1 MVIFLVKDE
10 DFKELQKVAMDNK
23 MTVSDFIKLALDE
36 AIKKYSGKN
45 TGDNDNK
52 VIRVNQIKYVIKE
65 QNK

>member
-23 MTVSDFIKLALDE
+23 MTISDFIKLALDE
-36 AIKKYSGKN
+36 AIKKYGKDL
-45 TGDNDNK
+45 GDNDK
-52 VIRVNQIKYVIKE
+52 VNRVNQIKYVIKE

>member
-36 AIKKYSGKN
+36 AIKKYSGKDL
-45 TGDNDNK
+45 GDNDK
-52 VIRVNQIKYVIKE
+52 VNRVNQIKYVVKE
-65 QNK
+65 

>member
-45 TGDNDNK
+45 TGDNNK

>member
-23 MTVSDFIKLALDE
+23 MTISDFIKLALDE
-36 AIKKYSGKN
+36 AIKKYSGKD
-45 TGDNDNK
+45 TGDNDK
-52 VIRVNQIKYVIKE
+52 VNRVNKYVIKE